1 MAIKNMTIRFTPD
14 GFSYTECPNAGSVV
28 LDEAPFIEVAPGTD
42 YQHRLQEQILDH
54 ISTTE
59 GIPDLTC
66 QFINTRV
73 LLLPPDAAH
82 TELASAMYHATM
94 SEASAPEQILLQPL
108 TLPTGQEVVLCFG
121 IDRELYLFLQRNY
134 GELTFEHHLSS
145 LLTEGAR
152 MAQGNCLV
160 VRCDA
165 QYLELALF
173 RQGNLHLA
181 NVYRTNQ
188 AENRS
193 YYVMN
198 TWTQEG
204 LDQLQDYLLVLS
216 RNTEGLQV
224 RASLHRF
231 IKHVFS

>member
-14 GFSYTECPNAGSVV
+14 GFSYTQCPDAGSVI
-28 LDEAPFIEVAPGTD
+28 LDEAPFIEVAPGAD
-42 YQHRLQEQILDH
+42 YQHRLQEQVLDH
-54 ISTTE
+54 LSTSE
-59 GIPDLTC
+59 AIPDLTC
-66 QFINTRV
+66 QFLHSRV
-73 LLLPPDAAH
+73 LLLPPDV
-82 TELASAMYHATM
+82 TDPELASVMFHATM
-94 SEASAPEQILLQPL
+94 SEAPTPEQIILQPL
-108 TLPTGQEVVLCFG
+108 TLPTGQETILCFG

-134 GELTFEHHLSS
+134 GELKFEHQLSS
-145 LLTEGAR
+145 LLIEGAR

-160 VRCDA
+160 VRCDS

-173 RQGNLHLA
+173 RQGKLHLV